1 MRTDNLHKLPAVAA
15 ALQAAQ
21 GGEAQ
26 VLIPSEVRAGHDAG
40 KPTSKRIVEAA
51 DILAFL
57 RKTLGMNS

>member
-1 MRTDNLHKLPAVAA
+1 MGTGNLHKLPAFAV

-26 VLIPSEVRAGHDAG
+26 VLIRIEVRAGHGAG

-57 RKTLGMNS
+57 SKTISLNS